1 MPTTYKEARRE
12 FNRAKIK
19 TIFKENQ
26 SAISAELLNTPL
38 RRLAYENDQDL
49 IDALGGKLRIFLVV
63 ELSRYIV
70 ENNLDFDQDITLKE
84 AVIKI

>member
-1 MPTTYKEARRE
+1 MPTTYVEARRK
-12 FNRAKIK
+12 FKRAKIK
-19 TIFKENQ
+19 TIFQENQ
-26 SAISAELLNTPL
+26 SSISAELLNTPL

-70 ENNLDFDQDITLKE
+70 ENNLDFDQDITLEE